1 MDFIFDKKIIKEIY
15 SVISL
20 YKKFKRYDIN
30 TKEFLY
36 YHLLPS
42 FKLNQYKIHKDGDDV
57 IAFTNWAFLD
67 IEADKKFSETGLID
81 DNKWNSGN
89 IVWHVDTV
97 CVKDIKKVMRWT
109 KQYFTN
115 LLGLGKPVYWLRIDE
130 EDNIYRKATR
140 YTKEIYK

>member
-1 MDFIFDKKIIKEIY
+1 M
-15 SVISL
+15 
-20 YKKFKRYDIN
+20 
-30 TKEFLY
+30 
-36 YHLLPS
+36 
-42 FKLNQYKIHKDGDDV
+42 